1 MEDMQKGQPKL
12 PLFLFLPI
20 AMGQDDMW
28 IPDPQGL

>member
-12 PLFLFLPI
+12 PLFLFPAI
-20 AMGQDDMW
+20 AMGQDDTW